1 MLRIG
6 LFFIS
11 AVLILAYFF
20 LYMTV
25 KYPNYFNQYGNDEKT
40 KIILSKISHT
50 TLE

>member
-11 AVLILAYFF
+11 AVLILSYFF

-25 KYPNYFNQYGNDEKT
+25 KYPNYFNQYGNDERT
-40 KIILSKISHT
+40 KI
-50 TLE
+50 

>member
-1 MLRIG
+1 MARIG

-25 KYPNYFNQYGNDEKT
+25 KYPNYYNQFDKDRFEK
-40 KIILSKISHT
+40 IYDPALMN
-50 TLE
+50 